1 MGEVEEAEE
10 EYEDTDEEVAAAFFA
25 AQAELAA

>member
-10 EYEDTDEEVAAAFFA
+10 EYEDTDEGAAAFFA